1 MTIIGNAFDAARA
14 QRSSEYAYSCWY
26 NYKYEN
32 NTLNI
37 SDEDMQAI
45 QEKWNKNIAHWISVA
60 SQDNTEYKL
69 DDDEWDISY
78 QKGWDDAADKS
89 GHNGDTTKNQISNSA
104 NSTLTT
110 GSGVLSA
117 TVSIATD
124 VAIKTATKAAEKAA
138 ETVAKKSIE
147 YASAKA
153 TENLMKTMATQAAEK
168 AATTAAKEGV
178 NAIAREGFIGVA
190 SMNGTEA
197 ALAQAAADKA
207 TEVATKKGSELAAA
221 KTAET
226 TTKGA
231 TKKATKFAGWMIT
244 APLSLAAGILYT
256 TTKPNKK
263 EHDALE
269 ELAQQIIEEQST
281 ISGQEV
287 TLEEKEAEIT
297 ELSEQ
302 ATKATEDSNQEIAN
316 KQEKYVKNMAS
327 YKILMARVAS
337 GESVSDSDKAFLKG
351 TARNLKIAGEE
362 ITSLSDKSKDEI
374 LVASDEIES
383 KQGDYDSVAE
393 TLAKTQGL
401 TDLCESYDQAT
412 RTLCIVEAASQ
423 SLNVASGVQAS
434 IEAGIAAASSMGF
447 NVYAIACVAMGV
459 SGAVM
464 SGVGVFEQS
473 KFAIDLKDVVNTR
486 TTAQNMLEHA
496 NGYYEGS
503 IDKFATH
510 LEDVNALETTEVS
523 SNITNGNI
531 PEVTIQQTLGK
542 NEDDSGDKTT
552 YDFGRLTSNN
562 NNVVKNKHKNP
573 FM

>member
-1 MTIIGNAFDAARA
+1 MAIIGNAFDAARA

-138 ETVAKKSIE
+138 ETVIKKTGEYFAAQTAEMVAK
-147 YASAKA
+147 SA
-153 TENLMKTMATQAAEK
+153 ATQAAK
-168 AATTAAKEGV
+168 IAAEEGV
-178 NAIAREGFIGVA
+178 KTSVREGFGLA
-190 SMNGTEA
+190 SGRAIEA
-197 ALAQAAADKA
+197 TIAKNAADKA
-207 TEVATKKGSELAAA
+207 AKVASEKSTELVTAKAAEHTTSE
-221 KTAET
+221 TA
-226 TTKGA
+226 
-231 TKKATKFAGWMIT
+231 KKATKFAGWMIT

-337 GESVSDSDKAFLKG
+337 GESVRDSDKALLKG
-351 TARNLKIAGEE
+351 TARNLKTAGEE
-362 ITSLSDKSKDEI
+362 ITSLRDKRQDEI

-393 TLAKTQGL
+393 TLAKIQGL

-423 SLNVASGVQAS
+423 SLNIASGVQAS

>member
-1 MTIIGNAFDAARA
+1 MAIIGNAFDAARA

-78 QKGWDDAADKS
+78 QEGWDDAADKS
-89 GHNGDTTKNQISNSA
+89 GHNGDTTKNKISNAA
-104 NSTLTT
+104 NSTLAA

-138 ETVAKKSIE
+138 ETVIKKSGE
-147 YASAKA
+147 YFAAQTAEMVAKSA
-153 TENLMKTMATQAAEK
+153 ATQAAK
-168 AATTAAKEGV
+168 IAAEEGV
-178 NAIAREGFIGVA
+178 KTSVREGLGLA
-190 SMNGTEA
+190 SGRAIEA
-197 ALAQAAADKA
+197 TIAQNAADKA
-207 TEVATKKGSELAAA
+207 AKVASEKSTELVTARAAEHTTSE
-221 KTAET
+221 TA
-226 TTKGA
+226 
-231 TKKATKFAGWMIT
+231 KKATKFAGWMIT

-269 ELAQQIIEEQST
+269 ELAQQIIEAQST

-316 KQEKYVKNMAS
+316 KQEKFVKNMAS

-337 GESVSDSDKAFLKG
+337 GESVSDSDKALLKG
-351 TARNLKIAGEE
+351 TARNLKTAGEE
-362 ITSLSDKSKDEI
+362 ITSLSDKSQDEI

-393 TLAKTQGL
+393 TLASIQGL

-459 SGAVM
+459 SGAAM
-464 SGVGVFEQS
+464 SGVGAVEQS

-510 LEDVNALETTEVS
+510 LEDVNALETTKVS
-523 SNITNGNI
+523 SDITNGNI
-531 PEVTIQQTLGK
+531 PEVTIQQTVGK

-552 YDFGRLTSNN
+552 YGFGRLTSNN
-562 NNVVKNKHKNP
+562 NNAVKNKNKNP